1 MFEGK
6 QWKNQQIYIQD
17 LFCRKKNVGAFITEK
32 DMNKF
37 KKAMQNSVS
46 QSNQNLTFQST
57 IHLNV
62 K

>member
-46 QSNQNLTFQST
+46 
-57 IHLNV
+57 
-62 K
+62 